1 VLDRRTL
8 NRTLLLRQHLLARS
22 PLSVMEMV
30 EHLAGMQA
38 QVPTSPYAGLWSRIE
53 GFVTG
58 DLAELVRDRRVV
70 RLALM
75 RSTIHLVTVAD
86 ALAFRPVLASMLA
99 KDPHAR
105 RVPVDAIVGATRE
118 IVDVEPRTP
127 TDLATLLVDRFP
139 ELDAEA
145 LGHAA
150 RAFVPLVQVPP
161 RGVWGVG
168 GQVRVTTLESWV
180 DRPLGSSTDH
190 DEMVLRYLRAFGPAS
205 TKDFAS
211 WSRLTGVRAAFDR
224 LRAELRI
231 DRDENGVEL
240 FDLPDAPIAEPDAP
254 APVRFLPEYD
264 NVLLAHADRTRI
276 LDDRAR
282 SFLSRE
288 NGYWPFVLI
297 GGDVR
302 ATWARRDGTIN
313 VSPFDELTRDERDA
327 LVEEGRRLATALDA
341 DDLVVGPFAQDRS

>member
-22 PLSVMEMV
+22 SLSAMEMI

-53 GFVTG
+53 GFATG
-58 DLAELVRDRRVV
+58 DLAELVLDRRVV

-75 RSTIHLVTVAD
+75 RSTIHLVTAQD

-99 KDPHAR
+99 KDPYAR
-105 RVPVDAIVGATRE
+105 GVPVDDVVHATRE
-118 IVDVEPRTP
+118 IVDKEPKTP
-127 TDLATLLVDRFP
+127 TALAQLLVARFP
-139 ELDAEA
+139 EHDAET

-150 RAFVPLVQVPP
+150 RAFVALVQVPP

-168 GQVRVTTLESWV
+168 GQVRLTTLESWV
-180 DRPLGSSTDH
+180 DRPLGSVTEH
-190 DEMVLRYLRAFGPAS
+190 DDLVLRYLRAFGPAS

-211 WSRLTGVRAAFDR
+211 WSRLTGVKAAFDR
-224 LRAELRI
+224 LRPHLRV
-231 DRDENGVEL
+231 DHDENGVEL
-240 FDLPDAPIAEPDAP
+240 FDLPDAPIADPGVRV
-254 APVRFLPEYD
+254 PVRFLPEYD
-264 NVLLAHADRTRI
+264 NVLLGHADRTRI

-288 NGYWPFVLI
+288 NGYWPFVLVD
-297 GGDVR
+297 GDVR
-302 ATWARRDGTIN
+302 ATWSRRDRTIT
-313 VSPFDELTRDERDA
+313 VAPFDDLTSAERDA
-327 LVEEGRRLATALDA
+327 VIDEGRRLATALDA
-341 DDLVVGPFAQDRS
+341 DDVVVTTP